1 MALPA
6 GKYGVTKKQYDF
18 LKKEVKKKNS
28 KKGRS

>member
-18 LKKEVKKKNS
+18 LKKEVKKNS